1 MNPRFRGIASSLGLA
16 FGLAAG
22 CGGESPSDGGGNPD
36 STPAPR
42 VDSQLTETSPLL
54 DGCAAP
60 LDGTNF
66 RNAEVHPHIAADP
79 ANRGRVVAVYQQ
91 DRWSAMGSNAQL
103 TLVSDD
109 FGETWTAATPPR
121 LSACTGGA
129 VDNGGDFA
137 VSTDSWAAFGP
148 NGTAFQVA
156 MAINADY
163 STGMLVS
170 RSTDGGM
177 TWSDATTLIREGGAY
192 FNDRPTVTADPGR
205 PGTAYVV
212 WDRSDERSTAD
223 EEHWYQ
229 PLYLATTSDD
239 GVTWSEPRLIHDP
252 GKNKGTIGAQLVVL
266 PDGTLVVGFQRLDAL
281 SPLVDSSFAVIR
293 SSDGG
298 ETWSDAITA
307 ADVGGNGAWASI
319 PSPDGG
325 EEPDLRNASLPLM
338 AVAPD
343 GALHGVW
350 PDNRFDLVDGLH
362 LAYAT
367 STDGGLTWSE
377 PIQIDRT
384 PKGASALVPQI
395 AVGSDG
401 TVGITYYD
409 LRDNDAAP
417 GLPANVWLTTCRS
430 GCGHPESWSETHLG
444 GPFDA
449 RGVPSTSLGYMM
461 GDYTGLVADGDRFL
475 AVFALGTGDEANRT
489 DLHSVAVD
497 AP

>member
-177 TWSDATTLIREGGAY
+177 TWSDATTLIR
-192 FNDRPTVTADPGR
+192 
-205 PGTAYVV
+205 
-212 WDRSDERSTAD
+212 
-223 EEHWYQ
+223 
-229 PLYLATTSDD
+229 
-239 GVTWSEPRLIHDP
+239 
-252 GKNKGTIGAQLVVL
+252 
-266 PDGTLVVGFQRLDAL
+266 
-281 SPLVDSSFAVIR
+281 
-293 SSDGG
+293 
-298 ETWSDAITA
+298 
-307 ADVGGNGAWASI
+307 
-319 PSPDGG
+319 
-325 EEPDLRNASLPLM
+325 
-338 AVAPD
+338 
-343 GALHGVW
+343 
-350 PDNRFDLVDGLH
+350 
-362 LAYAT
+362 
-367 STDGGLTWSE
+367 
-377 PIQIDRT
+377 
-384 PKGASALVPQI
+384 
-395 AVGSDG
+395 
-401 TVGITYYD
+401 
-409 LRDNDAAP
+409 
-417 GLPANVWLTTCRS
+417 
-430 GCGHPESWSETHLG
+430 
-444 GPFDA
+444 
-449 RGVPSTSLGYMM
+449 
-461 GDYTGLVADGDRFL
+461 
-475 AVFALGTGDEANRT
+475 
-489 DLHSVAVD
+489 
-497 AP
+497 